1 MDLIHKRF
9 IVTIASIAALG
20 AVSGIASV
28 VASRHTTRVTLADQ
42 TPIHVVLE
50 QSLSSGQ
57 NRAGDRFEA
66 SVAQPVVADNKTII
80 PEGARV
86 EGLVVDARP
95 SGGLKGRARLQ
106 LTLTSVEVNGKTYD
120 VRTTSSQRVGPGHK
134 KRNWAWIGGGGAGGA
149 LIGAVAGGGKGA
161 LIGAPIGAGA
171 GTAAAYLTGKKDIHL
186 APESHLTFELAEP
199 LTVDVKS

>member
-1 MDLIHKRF
+1 MDLTHKRF
-9 IVTIASIAALG
+9 IVAIASIAALG

-28 VASRHTTRVTLADQ
+28 VGGRRTAHVTLPDQ
-42 TPIHVVLE
+42 TPIHVVLA
-50 QSLSSGQ
+50 QSLASDQ

-66 SVAQPVVADNKTII
+66 SIAQPVIADNKTVI

-86 EGLVVDARP
+86 EGVVVDARP
-95 SGGLKGRARLQ
+95 SGGLKGRAMLQ
-106 LTLTSVEVNGKTYD
+106 VTLTSVEVDGKTYE
-120 VRTTSSQRVGPGHK
+120 VRTTSSQKVGAGHK

-199 LTVDVKS
+199 LTVDLKS